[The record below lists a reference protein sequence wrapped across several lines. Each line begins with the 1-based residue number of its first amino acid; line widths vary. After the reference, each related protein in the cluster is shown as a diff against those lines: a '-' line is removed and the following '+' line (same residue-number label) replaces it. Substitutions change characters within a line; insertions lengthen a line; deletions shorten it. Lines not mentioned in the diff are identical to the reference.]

1 MSQEFNKKKNVEVAF
16 INVSL
21 YPTEKQK
28 PEEYVKLLS
37 SIMGSRVMI
46 QSPNSDRSTLL
57 REFDFYGD
65 HYHGYFCNAIFPK
78 PDSKTL
84 NVKENILEKAE
95 LDPNKGLDAK
105 DMEFWFFPKYHRFV
119 VYKSN
124 LSKISKFLY
133 ESLKFKL
140 GDDDRFAINIEKDKN
155 SIERII
161 KSKGVVSV
169 RVSVRYSNNDNCEEW
184 ERLDEDLRNSDTD
197 HAELILKSSKNKPI
211 QVLKNKILNAFL
223 SLSKS
228 YGTAKAEIIN
238 NDGLIE
244 KIDTKDHPKTSAVDI
259 NQNPANSMRKMV
271 EDIAFNRE

>member
-1 MSQEFNKKKNVEVAF
+1 MNKKISKKKNVEVAF

-28 PEEYVKLLS
+28 PEEYIKLLS

-46 QSPNSDRSTLL
+46 QSSTSDRSTLL
-57 REFDFYGD
+57 REFDKYGD
-65 HYHGYFCNAIFPK
+65 HYHGFFCNAIFPK
-78 PDSKTL
+78 PDSKML
-84 NVKENILEKAE
+84 DVKKNVLEKSDV
-95 LDPNKGLDAK
+95 DPNKGLDAK

-133 ESLKFKL
+133 GSFKFKL
-140 GDDDRFAINIEKDKN
+140 GDDNCFAINIEKDKN

-161 KSKGVVSV
+161 KSKGVVSI

-184 ERLDEDLRNSDTD
+184 ERLDADLRNSDTD
-197 HAELILKSSKNKPI
+197 NAELILKSSKNKPI

-238 NDGLIE
+238 NDGHVE
-244 KIDTKDHPKTSAVDI
+244 KIDTKDHPKTAAVDV
-259 NQNPANSMRKMV
+259 NQNPVNSMRNMV